1 MSARRKPTTKSVSP
15 PLASTR
21 LPTLIYTLAVL
32 STLLVLYYSYRLKA
46 QTGAWWLAKPKW
58 TWPASRESS
67 RQSETVEDR
76 INALASVL
84 GIPSN
89 QLASAIA
96 VAAREYV
103 PPAGLS
109 SIAAKETGT
118 IAEVLVEGVVNGMG
132 SFVGMDEEPL

>member
-1 MSARRKPTTKSVSP
+1 MSVRTTKSVSP

-32 STLLVLYYSYRLKA
+32 STLIVLYYSYRLKA
-46 QTGAWWLAKPKW
+46 QTSDWWLAKPKW

-67 RQSETVEDR
+67 RQRSETVEDR

-84 GIPSN
+84 GMPSN

-103 PPAGLS
+103 PPTSLS
-109 SIAAKETGT
+109 SITAKETGT
-118 IAEVLVEGVVNGMG
+118 IAEVLVEGVVNGME